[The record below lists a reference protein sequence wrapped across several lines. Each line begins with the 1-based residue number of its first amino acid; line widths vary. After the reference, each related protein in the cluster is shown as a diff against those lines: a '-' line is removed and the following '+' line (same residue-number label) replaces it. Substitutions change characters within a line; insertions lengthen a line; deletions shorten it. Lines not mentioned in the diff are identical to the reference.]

1 MKKIIFSIIV
11 ISIATIPAFSA
22 VNITMTAGTGAD
34 ANKVTVAYACTAG
47 EEVGAFAL
55 DVNAGGKLLVGSAQA
70 VSTEYY
76 IYPGSIQFAVA
87 GSGETYISSLGTP
100 MAEQTVAG
108 GVIEMA
114 SLYAAGDVNHPSP
127 PPSSGALVKFRIN
140 CPPGP
145 VTVKVALNAKRG
157 GVVLKDPNVTP
168 AVTLPADL
176 FVCSSC
182 DALMLQCRDNPCAVG
197 GVPINDIRYNNWVEI
212 GRPVSWCHP
221 GHFAG
226 DVNMDCKVTSVDV
239 IGAGGFRSCFGKSWP
254 DPLYNAAA
262 DTNDDKRI
270 TSADILGDPSVPG
283 GGLRPNWGKTI
294 ANCP

>member
-1 MKKIIFSIIV
+1 MKKFALALLV
-11 ISIATIPAFSA
+11 LALAYPASA
-22 VNITMTAGTGAD
+22 AVVLTSAKGAGAD
-34 ANKVTVAYACTAG
+34 ANLVTISYSCTAG
-47 EEVGAFAL
+47 EEVRAFAL

-87 GSGETYISSLGTP
+87 GSGETYISNLGTP

-114 SLYAAGDVNHPSP
+114 SLYAAGDPNHPSP
-127 PPSSGALVKFRIN
+127 PPSSGALVKFRMS
-140 CPPGP
+140 CPPGGP
-145 VTVKVALNAKRG
+145 VTVKVALNTKRG

-168 AVTLPADL
+168 TVTLPADL
-176 FVCSSC
+176 VVCSTGPC
-182 DALMLQCRDNPCAVG
+182 DSMVVGQVCG
-197 GVPINDIRYNNWVEI
+197 GVPITQARYDAWVQI
-212 GRPVSWCHP
+212 GQPTSWCHKA
-221 GHFAG
+221 HFAG